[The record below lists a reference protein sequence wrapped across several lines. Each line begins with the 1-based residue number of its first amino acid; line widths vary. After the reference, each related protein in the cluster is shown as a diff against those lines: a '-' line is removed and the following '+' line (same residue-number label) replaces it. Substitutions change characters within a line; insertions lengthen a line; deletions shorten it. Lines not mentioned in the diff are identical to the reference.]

1 MQRKK
6 TLFAIISLI
15 LLATLLLSA
24 CSGKEAKIKLSEME
38 DDQLLQ
44 TLTDL
49 GVEIPEVKNVDI
61 ESIIRKMLVELEE
74 DPSQNTPAWGWTV
87 MSDLYEAIRTAVV
100 KYGQNIK

>member
-24 CSGKEAKIKLSEME
+24 CSGKEEKIKLSEME
-38 DDQLLQ
+38 DDLLLQ

-61 ESIIRKMLVELEE
+61 NSAIRKWIVELEE
-74 DPSQNTPAWGWTV
+74 DPTRPSLSVSWTV
-87 MSDLYEAIRTAVV
+87 PYNLYEDLRDAVI
-100 KYGQNIK
+100 KYQQDTK